1 LLEPELPNFILG
13 SEGSSADC
21 GLLFMDETLPPTKV
35 TDRLSAVR
43 EKYGEKVWTILLDFK
58 MIVPNLSATWKGG
71 LYYYRLNIQPKQT
84 LCAAFIVQN
93 PAAPHLVA
101 LIPRSYVE
109 GCLRGRRTSYT
120 ACYSREAPLSGQQV
134 EPFPMEWTPFIM
146 PVHFLSEALRLLHT
160 FCRGRKR
167 FW

>member
-1 LLEPELPNFILG
+1 MSGSPLTTSGARWGSGSVLDTVCRMLVVATADAWEARCAWLLEPELPNFILG

-93 PAAPHLVA
+93 P
-101 LIPRSYVE
+101 
-109 GCLRGRRTSYT
+109 
-120 ACYSREAPLSGQQV
+120 
-134 EPFPMEWTPFIM
+134 
-146 PVHFLSEALRLLHT
+146 
-160 FCRGRKR
+160 
-167 FW
+167 